1 MKIISKF
8 LLVITF
14 AISMQACGGGDK
26 ANDDNKNSGDT
37 IVANDTTAQTP
48 PEKNT
53 QPETKP
59 ADSTAK
65 SQKEEKPEGK
75 TAEERNTD
83 LEKRLVGTWGDRP
96 NMSQFTFKADGT
108 YEEITPVPVIKGTYK
123 VIGDILS
130 LEGIKTMDGEKDE
143 KYSIKYKVQV
153 TDKKEIKLTTPDNPE
168 YPRTLR
174 YGEKLD

>member
-8 LLVITF
+8 LLVITL
-14 AISMQACGGGDK
+14 AVSMQACGGGNK
-26 ANDDNKNSGDT
+26 TNNDNAGDT
-37 IVANDTTAQTP
+37 SAVANDTTAQTP
-48 PEKNT
+48 PENNT

-59 ADSTAK
+59 VDSTAAPK
-65 SQKEEKPEGK
+65 KEETK
-75 TAEERNTD
+75 TGEERNTD
-83 LEKRLVGTWGDRP
+83 LEKRLVGTWGDKP

-123 VIGDILS
+123 IVGDILS

>member
-1 MKIISKF
+1 
-8 LLVITF
+8 
-14 AISMQACGGGDK
+14 MQACGGGDK
-26 ANDDNKNSGDT
+26 ANNENAGDT
-37 IVANDTTAQTP
+37 SAVANDTTAQTP

-53 QPETKP
+53 PPETKP
-59 ADSTAK
+59 VDSTATPK
-65 SQKEEKPEGK
+65 KEETK
-75 TAEERNTD
+75 TDEERNTD
-83 LEKRLVGTWGDRP
+83 LEKRLVGTWGDKP

-123 VIGDILS
+123 VVGDMLS

-143 KYSIKYKVQV
+143 KYSIKYKVQI
-153 TDKKEIKLTTPDNPE
+153 TDKKEIKLTTTENPE